1 MGENKELTKEKAGR
15 TAQQSGI
22 VEFEC
27 QPEEKELVPQ
37 KQDEKTESWG
47 AKSVTRTFLIIALA
61 VTVLINA
68 AITAGITGALLNK
81 QAGDRQ
87 GMHGQGRPES
97 GMFPEDEGDGEEML
111 PPGEEQDGQEQ
122 SSKTM
127 IGILIKEDSGVYI
140 AKVTGENAKKAGF
153 REGDKVVSIDGKDV
167 ATSNDLI
174 SEVQSHKPG
183 DTVAVTVERNG
194 QPVEIKTELE

>member
-1 MGENKELTKEKAGR
+1 MEENKELTEQKAGR
-15 TAQQSGI
+15 TAQQAGI
-22 VEFEC
+22 VEFESRTD
-27 QPEEKELVPQ
+27 ETELAPQ
-37 KQDEKTESWG
+37 KQNGKTESWG
-47 AKSVTRTFLIIALA
+47 AKSVTRTFLIVALA

-68 AITAGITGALLNK
+68 AITAGITGAFLNK
-81 QAGDRQ
+81 Q
-87 GMHGQGRPES
+87 GMHGHGFPES

-111 PPGEEQDGQEQ
+111 PPGEEQDDREQ

-140 AKVTGENAKKAGF
+140 AQVTGENAKKAGF
-153 REGDKVVSIDGKDV
+153 QEGDKVVSIDGKDV
-167 ATSNDLI
+167 TTSNDLI

-194 QPVEIKTELE
+194 QPIEIKTELE

>member
-1 MGENKELTKEKAGR
+1 MEENKELTEEKAGR
-15 TAQQSGI
+15 TAEQAGI
-22 VEFEC
+22 VEFES
-27 QPEEKELVPQ
+27 QTDEKELAPQ
-37 KQDEKTESWG
+37 KQKEKTESWG

-61 VTVLINA
+61 ITVLVNA
-68 AITAGITGALLNK
+68 AITAGITGALLRK
-81 QAGDRQ
+81 QAVDRQ
-87 GMHGQGRPES
+87 GMHGQGGPES

-111 PPGEEQDGQEQ
+111 PPGEEQDGREQ

-153 REGDKVVSIDGKDV
+153 QEGDKVVSIEGKDV

>member
-1 MGENKELTKEKAGR
+1 
-15 TAQQSGI
+15 
-22 VEFEC
+22 
-27 QPEEKELVPQ
+27 
-37 KQDEKTESWG
+37 
-47 AKSVTRTFLIIALA
+47 
-61 VTVLINA
+61 
-68 AITAGITGALLNK
+68 
-81 QAGDRQ
+81 
-87 GMHGQGRPES
+87 
-97 GMFPEDEGDGEEML
+97 MFPENEGDGEEML
-111 PPGEEQDGQEQ
+111 PPGEEQDDQEQ

-153 REGDKVVSIDGKDV
+153 QEGDKVVSIEGKDI